1 MQTFIV
7 DIFDKT
13 IANRA
18 VAFHNLI
25 VLQFSTVLNSWAEGD
40 LYQRCTSAA
49 HAPMQHFLEL
59 RIRKGAQS
67 IFTRTRI
74 GDSSP

>member
-1 MQTFIV
+1 MMGRSRGGATNEQSPLWYD

-18 VAFHNLI
+18 VAFHDLI

-49 HAPMQHFLEL
+49 HAPYAAL
-59 RIRKGAQS
+59 
-67 IFTRTRI
+67 
-74 GDSSP
+74 P

>member
-18 VAFHNLI
+18 VAFHDLI

-49 HAPMQHFLEL
+49 HAPYAAL
-59 RIRKGAQS
+59 
-67 IFTRTRI
+67 
-74 GDSSP
+74 P